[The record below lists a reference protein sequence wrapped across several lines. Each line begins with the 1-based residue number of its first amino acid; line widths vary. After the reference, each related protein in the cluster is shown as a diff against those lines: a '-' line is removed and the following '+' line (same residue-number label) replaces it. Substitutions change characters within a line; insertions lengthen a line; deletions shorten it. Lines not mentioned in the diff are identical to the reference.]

1 MITKSII
8 IIIDRSPTVSGS
20 RAGSTIACTW
30 ACLLFHGLDGYIEST
45 KAIIDTARFI
55 ESKLRKI
62 EGIYVFGTP
71 ATSVVAIG
79 SKKFEIF
86 RLSDELGKKG
96 WNLNILQFPS
106 G

>member
-1 MITKSII
+1 
-8 IIIDRSPTVSGS
+8 VSGS

-45 KAIIDTARFI
+45 KAIIDTARYI

-62 EGIYVFGTP
+62 NGIFIFGTP
-71 ATSVVAIG
+71 ATSVIAIG
-79 SKKFEIF
+79 SKVFDIF
-86 RLSDELGKKG
+86 RLSDELCKKG
-96 WNLNILQFPS
+96 WNLNALQFPS

>member
-1 MITKSII
+1 M
-8 IIIDRSPTVSGS
+8 SGS
-20 RAGSTIACTW
+20 RAGSTVACTW
-30 ACLLFHGLDGYIEST
+30 ACLLFHGLDGYVEST
-45 KAIIDTARFI
+45 KAIIDTARYI
-55 ESKLRKI
+55 EAKLRKLD
-62 EGIYVFGTP
+62 GIFIFGTP

-79 SKKFEIF
+79 SKSFEIF